1 MVWDPWLIVAQIA
14 CLQSLFY
21 LSLGV
26 FLWLFV
32 GSHVPRFTL
41 KYFFD
46 YSVLSPSSF
55 VGWCCIFAF
64 LANAFVGAF
73 YLVVVVERTK
83 KYLDFA
89 AMVHLLHVLL
99 CLLDSHCARSPV
111 PLSTSPIHT
120 PYVIPSSPSY
130 QRLLCGGGGGAN
142 QAVPQVL
149 PLTTFPPI
157 PHSFP
162 RRFPSTS
169 AFYLVVVVERTKK
182 CLDFAATVHL
192 LHALLCLL
200 YAHVPSSFSFWLT
213 SFLSC
218 LLMTLLGEWLVES
231 SLSSKQSTYSAEWQF
246 PP

>member
-46 YSVLSPSSF
+46 YSVISPSSF

-83 KYLDFA
+83 K
-89 AMVHLLHVLL
+89 
-99 CLLDSHCARSPV
+99 
-111 PLSTSPIHT
+111 
-120 PYVIPSSPSY
+120 
-130 QRLLCGGGGGAN
+130 
-142 QAVPQVL
+142 
-149 PLTTFPPI
+149 
-157 PHSFP
+157 
-162 RRFPSTS
+162 
-169 AFYLVVVVERTKK
+169 

-200 YAHVPSSFSFWLT
+200 YTRVPSSFSFWLT

-218 LLMTLLGEWLVES
+218 LLMTLLGEWLERFR
-231 SLSSKQSTYSAEWQF
+231 F
-246 PP
+246 PPPEVLEEQRDQVGPDERFRFPLLEVLEEQRDRVGPESLAIYLFR

>member
-1 MVWDPWLIVAQIA
+1 MFYGAMVWDPWLIVAQIA

-46 YSVLSPSSF
+46 YSVISPSSF

-83 KYLDFA
+83 K
-89 AMVHLLHVLL
+89 
-99 CLLDSHCARSPV
+99 
-111 PLSTSPIHT
+111 
-120 PYVIPSSPSY
+120 
-130 QRLLCGGGGGAN
+130 
-142 QAVPQVL
+142 
-149 PLTTFPPI
+149 
-157 PHSFP
+157 
-162 RRFPSTS
+162 
-169 AFYLVVVVERTKK
+169 

-200 YAHVPSSFSFWLT
+200 YEEQQGRVKSKCSKV
-213 SFLSC
+213 LSNLRQQNGSLHLELHTWTFEAPIKK
-218 LLMTLLGEWLVES
+218 LL
-231 SLSSKQSTYSAEWQF
+231 
-246 PP
+246 PPTGCSGS